1 MLKII
6 HSEKSKSAYTVTG
19 EKNRATIQVSGE
31 ACENAKVKAE
41 LKRIHTVA
49 CDWDTAEWTAR
60 MLSKTY

>member
-6 HSEKSKSAYTVTG
+6 QSKKSKSAYTVSG

-41 LKRIHTVA
+41 LKRIRTGA
-49 CDWDTAEWTAR
+49 FDWATAEWTAR
-60 MLSKTY
+60 MLSNTY